1 MSESLFDQLRKIGK
15 LPTPPGVVLRLLEL
29 SRKEDVSMREIANT
43 VGMDPALSAKILKF
57 ANSPMAGLPRQVN
70 SLQQAVALV
79 GLRGVSIMALSFSL
93 VGKKTTANCPGFDHA
108 MFWSQS
114 LACGVSCRA
123 LAAKVAG
130 LSPEEAFVGGLLSQ
144 IGRTLLAAGV
154 PQDYA
159 KVLAKSAS
167 APRDLPPL
175 EREVLGETYATIGA
189 RLLEEWGLPD
199 ALTEAISI
207 YRSFN
212 EGVTDMPP
220 LARLLNA
227 GEIAASI
234 LCPDSKSEPA
244 SPEELCAFLKA
255 CFGIEAEETLAILHQ
270 IANSVEEAREL
281 LEMPKGNLRS
291 PEEIEAEVRERVAE
305 LSIAVNLERQCVQQ
319 ENEELTRRAT
329 TDQLT
334 GLKNRAAF
342 DEMISLELERAGR
355 SDTPLTLLML
365 DVDRFKVFNDTYGH
379 QAGDRVL
386 QTVAEVLRDGVRR
399 IDFVAR
405 YGGEEFAIIAPDTEL
420 KGGFRLAERLRE
432 GVEEQ
437 VVEWEGQ
444 PLCVTVSIG
453 VATFTNV
460 SQALRPAAVIK
471 LADAQLYRAKTAGRN
486 RVEAC
491 VDGEAVVPAPVGA

>member
-1 MSESLFDQLRKIGK
+1 MSESLYDQLRKIGK

-29 SRKEDVSMREIANT
+29 TRKEDVSMREIANT
-43 VGMDPALSAKILKF
+43 IEMDPALSAKILKF

-93 VGKKTTANCPGFDHA
+93 VDRTTTARCRGFDQA

-114 LACGVSCRA
+114 LACGVSCRV

-130 LSPEEAFVGGLLSQ
+130 LSPEEAFIGGLLSQ
-144 IGRTLLAAGV
+144 IGRTLLATGV
-154 PQDYA
+154 PKVYA
-159 KVLAKSAS
+159 KVLAKSVR
-167 APRDLPPL
+167 APRDLPSF
-175 EREVLGETYATIGA
+175 EREVLGETYANVGA
-189 RLLEEWGLPD
+189 QLLEEWGLPGVFV
-199 ALTEAISI
+199 EAISV
-207 YRSFN
+207 YRSIDD
-212 EGVTDMPP
+212 GVADVPP

-234 LCPDSKSEPA
+234 ICPDPKSDPA
-244 SPEELCAFLKA
+244 SPEEFCVFLKA
-255 CFGIEAEETLAILHQ
+255 CFGVEPEETLATLHE
-270 IANSVEEAREL
+270 IASSVEEAREL
-281 LEMPKGNLRS
+281 LAMPKGTLRS

-305 LSIAVNLERQCVQQ
+305 LSFAGHLERQHIQQ

-342 DEMISLELERAGR
+342 DQVISLELERAGR
-355 SDTPLTLLML
+355 SDTSLTLLMI
-365 DVDRFKVFNDTYGH
+365 DVDRFKAFNDTYGH

-386 QTVAEVLRDGVRR
+386 QNVAEVLRDSARR

-405 YGGEEFAIIAPDTEL
+405 YGGEEFAIIAPDT
-420 KGGFRLAERLRE
+420 KSRGGIRLAERLRE
-432 GVEEQ
+432 SVEEQ

-444 PLCVTVSIG
+444 PLSVTISIG
-453 VATFTNV
+453 VATLTTVAQGF
-460 SQALRPAAVIK
+460 RPAAIIRQ
-471 LADAQLYRAKTAGRN
+471 ADAQLYRAKAGGRN

-491 VDGEAVVPAPVGA
+491 VDGEAVVPVSAGA